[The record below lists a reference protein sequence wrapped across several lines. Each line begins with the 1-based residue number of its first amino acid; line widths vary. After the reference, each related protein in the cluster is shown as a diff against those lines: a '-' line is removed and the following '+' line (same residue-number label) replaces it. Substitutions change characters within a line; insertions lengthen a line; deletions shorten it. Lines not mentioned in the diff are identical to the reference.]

1 MTWVKHSQSLIAY
14 NQWANAKVLAAAGA
28 LADAELGRNVAGSHH
43 NVRGTLLHIVRVQE
57 WWLSVLN
64 GKPER
69 SADPDQAV
77 PLGQVREWFDRSHQ
91 ALQAYGHGLTAR
103 RLDSV
108 VSAFNPRENREY
120 TWPSWQLLSHLL
132 NHSSHH
138 RAEAGVMLESLGHSP
153 GDMDLVFFLREQAG

>member
-28 LADAELGRNVAGSHH
+28 LAEAELGRNVSGSHH
-43 NVRGTLLHIVRVQE
+43 SVRTTLLHIVRVQE

-64 GKPER
+64 GNPQR
-69 SADPDQAV
+69 SADPDPST
-77 PLGQVREWFDRSHQ
+77 PLAQIREWFDRSHA
-91 ALQAYGHGLTAR
+91 ALQTYGDGLTAR
-103 RLDSV
+103 RLDSAV
-108 VSAFNPRENREY
+108 AAFNPRTNQEGHWR
-120 TWPSWQLLSHLL
+120 SWQLLSHLL

-153 GDMDLVFFLREQAG
+153 GDMDFVFFLREQAG

>member
-1 MTWVKHSQSLIAY
+1 MTWVKHAQSLIAH

-43 NVRGTLLHIVRVQE
+43 TVRGTLLHIVRVQE

-69 SADPDQAV
+69 SADPDQNL
-77 PLGQVREWFDRSHQ
+77 PLEQVRQWFDRSHQ
-91 ALQAYGHGLTAR
+91 DLKAYGDGLTAR
-103 RLDSV
+103 RLDSE
-108 VSAFNPRENREY
+108 VSAFNPREQREY
-120 TWPSWQLLSHLL
+120 QWPSWQLVSHLL

-153 GDMDLVFFLREQAG
+153 GDMDFVFFLREQAG

>member
-14 NQWANAKVLAAAGA
+14 NQWANAKVLAAAA
-28 LADAELGRNVAGSHH
+28 RVSDDELVRNVSGSHQ

-64 GKPER
+64 GKPDR
-69 SADPDQAV
+69 SPDPDPNM
-77 PLGQVREWFDRSHQ
+77 PLAQVREWFDRSHA
-91 ALQAYGHGLTAR
+91 ALQTYSGGLTAR
-103 RLDSV
+103 RLDAEV
-108 VSAFNPRENREY
+108 AAFSRRDNRERR
-120 TWPSWQLLSHLL
+120 WPSWQLLAHLM

-153 GDMDLVFFLREQAG
+153 GDMDFVFFLREGAS